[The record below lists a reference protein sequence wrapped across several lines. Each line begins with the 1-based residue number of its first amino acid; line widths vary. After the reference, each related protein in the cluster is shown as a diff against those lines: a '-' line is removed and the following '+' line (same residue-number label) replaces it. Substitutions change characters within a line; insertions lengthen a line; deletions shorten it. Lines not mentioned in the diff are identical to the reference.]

1 MKKILISLV
10 LLAFITA
17 GFSAPKEMEYEKEYL
32 PKLNRQKERLVK
44 YEKNIA
50 EENTKI
56 AGLNE
61 SISSTE
67 GKTDA
72 VWNEIYAIIESD
84 KAGVDSYRTELESL
98 DKEVKGFGALPAE
111 ELYKRKAELDALQAK
126 VDEYRKSKISYL
138 TEFVNKLS
146 KIEQNIKSIR
156 SSIVVPYV
164 TSYVVVSGDNLWK
177 ISGKKDIY
185 DDPFKW
191 TDIYKAN
198 KETIKSWQSKFN
210 ATLKEGQNEEDLIYP
225 DQEFTIPR

>member
-1 MKKILISLV
+1 MKKILISLL

-32 PKLNRQKERLVK
+32 PKLTKQKERLARL
-44 YEKNIA
+44 EKNITT
-50 EENTKI
+50 EETKI
-56 AGLNE
+56 AGINK
-61 SISSTE
+61 SI
-67 GKTDA
+67 TDIEAQTVA
-72 VWNEIYAIIESD
+72 VWSEIYTLIESD
-84 KAGVDSYRTELESL
+84 KAGVDAYRTELDAL
-98 DKEVKGFGALPAE
+98 NREVKGFGALPAE
-111 ELYKRKAELDALQAK
+111 ELYKRKAELDGLQAK
-126 VDEYRKSKISYL
+126 VDEARKSKISYL
-138 TEFVNKLS
+138 TEFVNQLS
-146 KIEQNIKSIR
+146 KIEQTIKSIR

-164 TSYVVVSGDNLWK
+164 TSYVVVRGDNLWK

-198 KETIKSWQSKFN
+198 KETIKSWQSKFD